1 VIDRNGQPLSGFI
14 AALLEGSDKPGAA
27 PIAGEVKDG
36 HFEVLRLWPGRLVFN
51 VSVNG
56 RFQSTPRFFYPG
68 TEIEGEAMLIEVGE
82 RRTG

>member
-36 HFEVLRLWPGRLVFN
+36 HFEVLRLWPGRLVL
-51 VSVNG
+51 
-56 RFQSTPRFFYPG
+56 
-68 TEIEGEAMLIEVGE
+68 M
-82 RRTG
+82 